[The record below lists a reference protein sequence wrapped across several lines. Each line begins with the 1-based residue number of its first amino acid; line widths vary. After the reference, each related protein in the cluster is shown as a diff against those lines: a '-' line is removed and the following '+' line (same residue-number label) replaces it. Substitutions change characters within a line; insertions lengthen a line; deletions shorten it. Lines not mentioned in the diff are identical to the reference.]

1 MTQVYEISRVRQEG
15 KYWIVE
21 ILSGATG
28 RWICQGEW
36 LTKQAAEAD
45 RKNWM

>member
-1 MTQVYEISRVRQEG
+1 MTNVCEISRVRQEG
-15 KYWIVE
+15 KFWVVE

-28 RWICQGEW
+28 RWIVQGEW
-36 LTKQAAEAD
+36 TTKEAAESD